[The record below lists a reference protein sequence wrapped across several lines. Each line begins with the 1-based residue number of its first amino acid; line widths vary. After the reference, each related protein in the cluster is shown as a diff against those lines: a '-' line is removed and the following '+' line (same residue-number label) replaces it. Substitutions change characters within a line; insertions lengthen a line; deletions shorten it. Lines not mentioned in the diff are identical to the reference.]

1 MWAQMIHAP
10 VSPNEAMKNVHNILC
25 YASGNDSW
33 PQDSVYKMA
42 CTFKVWQVLQDS
54 EPSFFKLLNDMGK
67 EEECSNVKE
76 I

>member
-54 EPSFFKLLNDMGK
+54 EPSIFQLLNDMGK
-67 EEECSNVKE
+67 EGEMF
-76 I
+76 